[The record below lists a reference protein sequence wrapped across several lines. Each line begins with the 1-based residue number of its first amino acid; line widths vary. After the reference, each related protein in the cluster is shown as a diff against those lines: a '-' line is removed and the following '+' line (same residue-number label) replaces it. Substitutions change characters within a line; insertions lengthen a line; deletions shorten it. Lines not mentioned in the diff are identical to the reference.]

1 MMNLGVNFLEAW
13 EGASK
18 GSWEGGSR
26 WEGASKWE
34 GWEGKSKEAK
44 AGPEQWEALP
54 CPREGRHFRHLQN

>member
-18 GSWEGGSR
+18 
-26 WEGASKWE
+26 WE
-34 GWEGKSKEAK
+34 GWEGKSREAK